1 MLNHDDGDAGRKIG
15 AKGLWCVGEPPV
27 RWDVSFGARLA
38 EKLKQIFWRDTGD
51 RAVPMNGGPTDPKPL
66 MRKAA

>member
-1 MLNHDDGDAGRKIG
+1 MLNQMSDRRIG
-15 AKGLWCVGEPPV
+15 LGKDWCVGEPPV

-38 EKLKQIFWRDTGD
+38 EKIKQIFWRDGGGD
-51 RAVPMNGGPTDPKPL
+51 RAVPGAGDPKTMV

>member
-1 MLNHDDGDAGRKIG
+1 MLNQTTVERSVGSKND
-15 AKGLWCVGEPPV
+15 WCVGEPPM

-38 EKLKQIFWRDTGD
+38 EKVKQLFWRDTGD
-51 RAVPMNGGPTDPKPL
+51 RAVPIKAPIQREVAG

>member
-1 MLNHDDGDAGRKIG
+1 MLNQASDRRIG
-15 AKGLWCVGEPPV
+15 LGKDWCVGEPPV

-38 EKLKQIFWRDTGD
+38 EKIKQIFWRDGGD
-51 RAVPMNGGPTDPKPL
+51 RAVPMNGGPEPKPV

>member
-1 MLNHDDGDAGRKIG
+1 MLNQASDRRIG
-15 AKGLWCVGEPPV
+15 LGKDWCVGEPPM

-51 RAVPMNGGPTDPKPL
+51 RAVPMNGGGEPKPL
-66 MRKAA
+66 ARKAA